1 MVRHTYRSFLS
12 TKRGI
17 TMATMQK
24 MLNINAPAQKVFEHL
39 TDSTC
44 LPRLR
49 SLVTGTLIVL
59 LLSGLALALGPAP
72 RASAMAENDGDGH
85 VYVLNNDLSG
95 SNSITAFS
103 REEDGSLTLLG
114 TTSIGGLGSL
124 ASFGL
129 INAGTQGSLILTHDE
144 GTRLFAVDAG
154 SDQISVV
161 NVQQGQLSLAG
172 AFSSGGVGPISL
184 SYHDGLLYVLNAAN
198 GSTASATVAGFKV
211 DEVGD
216 LHPIPGA
223 TRLLS
228 TAH

>member
-49 SLVTGTLIVL
+49 SLVTGALIAL
-59 LLSGLALALGPAP
+59 LLSGMALALGPGP
-72 RASAMAENDGDGH
+72 HASAMAENDGDGH

-114 TTSIGGLGSL
+114 TTAIGGLGSL
-124 ASFGL
+124 AAF
-129 INAGTQGSLILTHDE
+129 ADGTQGSLILSNE
-144 GTRLFAVDAG
+144 RTRLFAVDAG
-154 SDQISVV
+154 SD
-161 NVQQGQLSLAG
+161 
-172 AFSSGGVGPISL
+172 
-184 SYHDGLLYVLNAAN
+184 
-198 GSTASATVAGFKV
+198 
-211 DEVGD
+211 
-216 LHPIPGA
+216 
-223 TRLLS
+223 
-228 TAH
+228 